1 MVSTDVQKLLEQ
13 VQDMLLDKSLEDKY
27 GSDGL
32 TTTQLDKIRYNIKGD
47 KKLAEKL
54 ATKTWELYTKAEE
67 KLQVQVLPVTEEE
80 DNSLIR
86 NPEVKAAN
94 IKANEDAKEFY
105 DAFDLILSDDTPD
118 SGAASG
124 VTSNSAKLFAK
135 TSEHVNGQGA
145 FEALLTIAFN
155 GITGDETTAR
165 NGENKSGST
174 VAVGTTISSVA
185 ATVTS
190 TVVEFVSSKSAANS
204 TNKWHIDGTE
214 ARALWFLNYWQM
226 AGNMDPIVLF
236 GNKAHT
242 ISVAQWALVG
252 GNEYCYCGTYATSTN
267 GFTTK
272 RFNIFDNSAAG
283 RMAYIHATAAM
294 IKYEGASSGTSDAS
308 KMLGGEG
315 TAPHGMDK
323 ATVLK
328 FLSSEIRNDLVNGFT
343 NNQIRTVFALQT
355 STTRRTTVAELDSLY
370 LYGLTALSNI
380 DIAVDPSATFG
391 SMPVV
396 GTDSSASEALA
407 YFALVSGNDEFKNG
421 GSTASDVN
429 MMNGRVTYGKDAPY
443 INTIIESKYGP
454 NFLNKLIM
462 KNGELDHTNG
472 LLTALALGYT
482 DDENSILTANNA
494 SGKETTTAAYRAST
508 RALEL
513 INKVLNEAGKES
525 TTWLEILES
534 HNDNSEDDEAGKI
547 QIPTSVMSFFT
558 GRQYW
563 PTGLTAATTPI
574 DPDQQSKTLYH
585 QLVYWDRQAKFVLDS
600 ENNMLTSKDLVVSSL
615 VKSQNASVINEPLK
629 HAIKSNLLNDL
640 TSFPVA
646 LTKLVG
652 HADTSTS
659 GYGALGSA
667 DILADL
673 HVVFGADA
681 SSTSAS
687 SQKFGNPYG
696 ASKGPSNF
704 ANSKEG
710 LAHDLALATFNV
722 ISQLDADEKKKVYVE
737 DNFAALGQLMVP
749 LLEVVGRK
757 TDYSG
762 SVTES
767 RVKAKFMTDIS
778 EATKTAAGAT
788 PFSGAGNYIDSK
800 FFMDLAGQVVTGAS
814 ATTEMDLTESKNSKF
829 NAAVADAITKGLQ
842 FSIYTNHNVS
852 NKLTI
857 RLKVIN
863 RIAVCAKDIVDVAE
877 VGSTQLSDFAA
888 TPGSAFA
895 LANTE
900 TNSVIASDDDYT
912 DKVFINAVMSN
923 LVNNETALFS
933 TLAAGTTAAGTSAR
947 TDIRYFPIAFFAAS
961 DITKQFAMGDNVGS
975 DQPTQG
981 LSKGSSSSRKVVDEV
996 KDIVCNATP
1005 EQMQQLFHALVKLG
1019 DDQSDNAAKY
1029 GKEGAIARTVLSAF
1043 GIQMHNGPLLNG
1055 LFDSSSDS
1063 KPTAWVETIHNR
1075 LLESA
1080 IDHIAHDR
1088 IGMIKEMGNEHYT
1101 NDRFQGEFSGTLS
1114 KEQLVDVYQ
1123 ENAAL
1128 LNIAKNVASLKMVQ
1142 EDPSKALKEVAKD
1155 SATTAIYNHEMTRV
1169 AAVQHLLSAY
1179 ILAMREHKSS
1189 GRNVLEDGESQPA
1202 GLTLDMINHLL
1213 EHGDMT
1219 LFELGQ
1225 IVQPVVLESGVGTV
1239 YSVKGMPVKV
1249 VATDA
1254 DGMPVVPA
1262 GYSEGNP
1269 VYEPIPVTD
1278 LWGNAARYN

>member
-1 MVSTDVQKLLEQ
+1 MLLE
-13 VQDMLLDKSLEDKY
+13 KSLEDKY

-80 DNSLIR
+80 DSSLIG
-86 NPEVKAAN
+86 NPELKAAN
-94 IKANEDAKEFY
+94 IKANEDAKEYY

-118 SGAASG
+118 AGAASG

-135 TSEHVNGQGA
+135 SADHVNGQGA

-165 NGENKSGST
+165 NGENKSGSSA
-174 VAVGTTISSVA
+174 AVSTTISSVA
-185 ATVTS
+185 DSVTS
-190 TVVEFVSSKSAANS
+190 TVVEFVASKSDADAAG
-204 TNKWHIDGTE
+204 KWHIDGTE
-214 ARALWFLNYWQM
+214 ARALWFLNFWQM

-236 GNKAHT
+236 GNSAHT
-242 ISVAQWALVG
+242 ISVAQWAIVG
-252 GNEYCYCGTYATSTN
+252 GSEYCYCGTYATPTN

-315 TAPHGMDK
+315 TAPHGLDK

-355 STTRRTTVAELDSLY
+355 ATTRRTTVAELDSLY
-370 LYGLTALSNI
+370 LYGLTKLENI
-380 DIAVDPSATFG
+380 DVTVDATATFNN
-391 SMPVV
+391 MPAVA
-396 GTDSSASEALA
+396 TDNVTAAGA
-407 YFALVSGNDEFKNG
+407 YFGNDFKNG
-421 GSTASDVN
+421 GSTASNVS
-429 MMNGRVTYGKDAPY
+429 MMNGRVTYKPNAPY

-482 DDENSILTANNA
+482 DDENSILTANSA
-494 SGKETTTAAYRAST
+494 SGKETTTTAYRAST

-513 INKVLNEAGKES
+513 INKALKEAGKEP

-558 GRQYW
+558 GRNYW
-563 PTGLTAATTPI
+563 PTGLAGTTPI
-574 DPDQQSKTLYH
+574 DPEQQAKTLYH

-615 VKSQNASVINEPLK
+615 VKSQNASVIDEPLK

-640 TSFPVA
+640 TTFPVA

-681 SSTSAS
+681 SSTTAS
-687 SQKFGNPYG
+687 SSAKFGNPY
-696 ASKGPSNF
+696 AANAGPSNF

-767 RVKAKFMTDIS
+767 RVKARFMTDINAS
-778 EATKTAAGAT
+778 INTAAGVT
-788 PFSGAGNYIDSK
+788 PFSEAGNYIDST
-800 FFMDLAGQVVTGAS
+800 FFIVLAGGAS
-814 ATTEMDLTESKNSKF
+814 GDATMDLTKSKNSKF

-852 NKLTI
+852 NKLTV

-888 TPGSAFA
+888 TPGSAFG
-895 LANTE
+895 LSNTQ
-900 TNSVIASDDDYT
+900 TNGVIATDDDYT
-912 DKVFINAVMSN
+912 AKVFINAVMSN

-933 TLAAGTTAAGTSAR
+933 TLAADASAGRS
-947 TDIRYFPIAFFAAS
+947 DPRYFPIAFFQG
-961 DITKQFAMGDNVGS
+961 TGTGTFALGDNTTGT
-975 DQPTQG
+975 DKATQG
-981 LSKGSSSSRKVVDEV
+981 LSMSSSSSRKVVDEV
-996 KDIVCNATP
+996 KDIVCNATA

-1019 DDQSDNAAKY
+1019 DDQTDDNAKY
-1029 GKEGAIARTVLSAF
+1029 SKEGAVARTVLSAF
-1043 GIQMHNGPLLNG
+1043 GVQMHNGPLLNG

-1063 KPTAWVETIHNR
+1063 KPKAWVETIHHR

-1080 IDHIAHDR
+1080 IDHIGQDT
-1088 IGMIKEMGNEHYT
+1088 IGLIKEMGNEHYS
-1101 NDRFQGEFSGTLS
+1101 NDKFEGFGASLT
-1114 KEQLVDVYQ
+1114 KELLVDVYQ

-1128 LNIAKNVASLKMVQ
+1128 LNIARNVASLKIVQ
-1142 EDPSKALKEVAKD
+1142 EDPSKAIKEVVKD
-1155 SATTAIYNHEMTRV
+1155 AASTAIYNHAMTRGG
-1169 AAVQHLLSAY
+1169 AVQNLLSAY
-1179 ILAMREHKSS
+1179 ILAMREHKLT

-1213 EHGDMT
+1213 EHGNMS
-1219 LFELGQ
+1219 LFQLGQ

-1262 GYSEGNP
+1262 GFSDGNP

-1278 LWGNAARYN
+1278 LWGNALKY